1 MGYDLYGVSPVMRE
15 VSKDKYPI
23 YNKYVNLEWD
33 ERKEAF
39 EEDDAEERFYAEM
52 TLREEENPG
61 TYFRNNV
68 WWWRRLW
75 QFTCMECDD
84 FLDGEDIKAG
94 DSNSG
99 HVITEEKASAMAKRL
114 QEKIDDGTA
123 AHYENEIKLDY
134 EQCEKDEHGDPKDFD
149 MMYPFSVGHLQDFI
163 LFCSESG
170 GFQIGQTLCK

>member
-15 VSKDKYPI
+15 VNEDKYPI

-33 ERKEAF
+33 ERKQAF
-39 EEDDAEERFYAEM
+39 EEDDAEERYYEEM

-84 FLDGEDIKAG
+84 FLDSEDIKAG

-123 AHYENEIKLDY
+123 AKFEKEITEYIENSA
-134 EQCEKDEHGDPKDFD
+134 KDEDGWPVDFNAN
-149 MMYPFSVGHLQDFI
+149 YPFSVDNLERFI
-163 LFCSESG
+163 TFCSESG
-170 GFQIGQTLCK
+170 GFEIC